1 MKKIFIINLVYLL
14 SILSCKD
21 INKFSG
27 GSYPYAETYVIPKSE
42 KEVINTIIK
51 LKEDNL
57 DYKVPKLQW
66 AGKETELLDGRD
78 SHWYY
83 FYFYF
88 KDTNDIVEFW
98 TREGNGPNETKVG
111 FFSVSKGLNGSTHLI
126 NKDLSEKENTE
137 IKRKFE
143 KHIIDKIK

>member
-1 MKKIFIINLVYLL
+1 MKKTFIINLVCLF
-14 SILSCKD
+14 IVLSCKD
-21 INKFSG
+21 INKFSA
-27 GSYPYAETYVIPKSE
+27 GSYPYAETYVIHKSE

-98 TREGNGPNETKVG
+98 TRAGNRPNETKIG
-111 FFSVSKGLNGSTHLI
+111 LFSVSKGLDGSAHLV
-126 NKDLSEKENTE
+126 NKDLSDRENTE
-137 IKRKFE
+137 IKREFE
-143 KHIIDKIK
+143 KHIIDKVK